1 MKVKSYFVLLKL
13 EPFIGKMRQMWQS
26 TNAFAVVQMTCDDM
40 LFKLLHYWLIIKQ
53 KSCKMMLKRIEHCC
67 YDIRSAVLICS
78 NFEVP
83 WYCLTQAC
91 LPCEIL

>member
-40 LFKLLHYWLIIKQ
+40 LYKLLHYLLIIK
-53 KSCKMMLKRIEHCC
+53 
-67 YDIRSAVLICS
+67 
-78 NFEVP
+78 
-83 WYCLTQAC
+83 
-91 LPCEIL
+91 

>member
-1 MKVKSYFVLLKL
+1 MKVESYFVLLKL

-53 KSCKMMLKRIEHCC
+53 K
-67 YDIRSAVLICS
+67 
-78 NFEVP
+78 
-83 WYCLTQAC
+83 
-91 LPCEIL
+91 

>member
-40 LFKLLHYWLIIKQ
+40 
-53 KSCKMMLKRIEHCC
+53 S
-67 YDIRSAVLICS
+67 SVS
-78 NFEVP
+78 
-83 WYCLTQAC
+83 QA
-91 LPCEIL
+91 LPHQNHALST

>member
-40 LFKLLHYWLIIKQ
+40 LYKLLH
-53 KSCKMMLKRIEHCC
+53 CKMMLKRIEYCC
-67 YDIRSAVLICS
+67 YDIGSAVLICS
-78 NFEVP
+78 NLEVS